1 LNKFFLKA
9 SKFQNKKGTF
19 DVNLIF
25 KATLACTKKVLFIT
39 KKGTL
44 GPLKKLGG
52 GGARASCGVYSER
65 EIQDTSNILCG
76 VYYIRTRN
84 TIYL

>member
-1 LNKFFLKA
+1 LTKFFLKA

-25 KATLACTKKVLFIT
+25 KATLACAKKVLFIT

-52 GGARASCGVYSER
+52 GGHVPPAGF
-65 EIQDTSNILCG
+65 IQNEK
-76 VYYIRTRN
+76 YKIRV
-84 TIYL
+84 IFCVGFII